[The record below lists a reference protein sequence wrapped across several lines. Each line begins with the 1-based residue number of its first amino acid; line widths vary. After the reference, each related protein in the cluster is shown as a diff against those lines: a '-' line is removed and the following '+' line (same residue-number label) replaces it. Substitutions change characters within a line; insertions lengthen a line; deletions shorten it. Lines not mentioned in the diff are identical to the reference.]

1 MKKYIYTILA
11 ILFFCIF
18 PVAKS
23 EGASLYLSPGSGE
36 YSVSSSF
43 SVSVK
48 VNSAGST
55 INVVDTN
62 VVYPTDLLEVKSVSK
77 GGSVLR
83 LWTKEPAFSNSS
95 GIVSFSGGVTA
106 PGFTGTGTCLV
117 INFIAKKEGQAQV
130 NFSGGVVL
138 AADGK
143 GTNVLGS
150 KSGATYSIK
159 KGVVK
164 PPKPYVPPKK
174 EPSVAEISSTTHPD
188 QDQWYNDQSPSFS
201 WEMPSSLTGGS
212 IEFNDNP
219 SIVPDKTS
227 EGLLNSKKYDDIE
240 DGTWYFH
247 LRVKNKYGW
256 SKASHFKV
264 QIDASPP
271 NNFEIRVD
279 DGDDKTNPIPS
290 LYFEATDDL
299 SGISHYDIKIDDDHI
314 SSIMPTEIN
323 PFIMPLQS
331 PGLHK
336 IIVTAI
342 DKSGNGKDSTIT
354 IDIKSIQVP
363 EITVFPPIYN
373 AGEEVMY
380 IEGKS
385 SPNVIII
392 LDFKKDGEI
401 IETWEV
407 ISDKDGNW
415 IFSTEKLFREGIY
428 KLSARAKDERGAISN
443 PSQEKEIKI
452 LLSGVMIG
460 PLLIT
465 FWQLALLLALM
476 IILFI
481 IILFIILYRI
491 RKEKK
496 AINKE
501 VKEAE
506 ESLKTTFNSLRSN
519 LEKRIETFDYR
530 EGLSSREKKIRDDIF
545 KTLESSEKT
554 VEKEIK
560 DIEKEI

>member
-1 MKKYIYTILA
+1 MKKVLLSA
-11 ILFFCIF
+11 IFLVSFCF
-18 PVAKS
+18 VVPDVKAS
-23 EGASLYLSPGSGE
+23 GASLYLSPNSGIFEVGSTFD
-36 YSVSSSF
+36 VSILVNTGQKNINTIQADLKF
-43 SVSVK
+43 DPKEIQV
-48 VNSAGST
+48 VNSAVKRSFVSLWTSPPSYSNANGLLNFQGGIPSPGINVSSGLIST
-55 INVVDTN
+55 ITFRAIKPGETSIYFLDTAKI
-62 VVYPTDLLEVKSVSK
+62 LLD
-77 GGSVLR
+77 
-83 LWTKEPAFSNSS
+83 
-95 GIVSFSGGVTA
+95 
-106 PGFTGTGTCLV
+106 
-117 INFIAKKEGQAQV
+117 
-130 NFSGGVVL
+130 
-138 AADGK
+138 DGL
-143 GTNVLGS
+143 GTNVLSSTRRGV
-150 KSGATYSIK
+150 YSIT
-159 KGVVK
+159 
-164 PPKPYVPPKK
+164 
-174 EPSVAEISSTTHPD
+174 IL
-188 QDQWYNDQSPSFS
+188 SPEGPVIF
-201 WEMPSSLTGGS
+201 SLTHLDQNKWYKDNNPVISWKKNDGVTDYSYGIDLDSQS
-212 IEFNDNP
+212 IPDN
-219 SIVPDKTS
+219 KS
-227 EGLLNSKKYDDIE
+227 EGDKNTVSLSDLG
-240 DGTWYFH
+240 DGIWYFH

-271 NNFEIRVD
+271 NSFEIKVD
-279 DGDDKTNPIPS
+279 DSDDKTNPSPS

-299 SGISHYDIKIDDDHI
+299 SGISHYDVKIDDDHI
-314 SSIMPTEIN
+314 SSVMPTEIN

-342 DKSGNGKDSTIT
+342 DKSGNGRDSTTT

-392 LDFKKDGEI
+392 LDFRKDDKTVK
-401 IETWEV
+401 TWEV
-407 ISDKDGNW
+407 TSDKDGNW

-443 PSQEKEIKI
+443 PPQEKEIKI
-452 LLSGVMIG
+452 LLSGVMIC
-460 PLLIT
+460 PMLIT
-465 FWQLALLLALM
+465 FWQLALLLALI

-491 RKEKK
+491 RREKK

-506 ESLKTTFNSLRSN
+506 ESLKTTFNSLRDK

-530 EGLSSREKKIRDDIF
+530 DGLSPREKKIRDDIF
-545 KTLESSEKT
+545 KVLGSSEKT